1 MACIIL
7 VCRTSL
13 DIHVLAEAGVDSI
26 RDGLYNTCVSNVFRR
41 TCISEAGADHSMSGP
56 IFQCSPLGVNDF

>member
-13 DIHVLAEAGVDSI
+13 DIHVLAEAGV
-26 RDGLYNTCVSNVFRR
+26 NTILVCR
-41 TCISEAGADHSMSGP
+41 TSLDIHVLAEARADHSMSGP